1 MPPSTPSYLS
11 YLLVDGH
18 NVMHAWPELARHLR
32 TASKRHL
39 ARTELLQRLRHL
51 QDMTGTQIVV
61 VFDGTTAKIT
71 EEREPDG
78 LQIIYADAGHTADD
92 LIEQLAAKYAKAR
105 PMRVASADGLVRE
118 TVTAFG
124 ADWLSPDM
132 LKHLCDDAER
142 DMRQRLEKLH
152 TRRQVLGWLGLGGLL
167 PGRKDPPSQLN
178 SHALA
183 AAAKYCAERKSQAL
197 LIRQHGRV
205 IHESHPNGGS
215 RGQPLRIYSGTKGFW
230 GLAAMA
236 AVEDGY
242 LRLDEPVSETLP
254 EWKKDPQRA
263 KITLEQLLDFTAGLE
278 RGLTIH
284 EDGLKNRNE
293 MALKR
298 PMVATPGKRFIYG
311 PSQLQ
316 IFHEVLKRKL
326 THTRRK
332 ESPTHYL
339 ERRILR
345 PLGLG
350 PQRYLPDAAG
360 NPLLAAGFLM
370 TASQWAHLGE
380 CLLKEGAP
388 VLKPASF
395 HALLEGSEANPAY
408 SFGFWNNRA
417 AAKENPRE
425 IDIEDELEIDWDKQ
439 SWSRICISK
448 DAPPDLIAC
457 IGSGYQRLYAIPSQ
471 QLLIIRQGTNARFR
485 DGDFLRLLL
494 KTAA

>member
-1 MPPSTPSYLS
+1 MQPRTPS

-18 NVMHAWPELARHLR
+18 NVMHAWPELAKHLR
-32 TASKRHL
+32 PASRRHL
-39 ARTELLQRLRHL
+39 ARAELLQRLRHL

-61 VFDGTTAKIT
+61 VFDGTTARIN
-71 EEREPDG
+71 EEREPNG

-92 LIEQLAAKYAKAR
+92 LIEQLAAKYAKER

-118 TVTAFG
+118 TVAAFG
-124 ADWLSPDM
+124 ADWISPDM
-132 LKHLCDDAER
+132 LKRLCDDAER
-142 DMRQRLEKLH
+142 DMRGRVEKLH
-152 TRRQVLGWLGLGGLL
+152 SRRQVLLAWLGLGGLL
-167 PGRKDPPSQLN
+167 PGRKDEPPSLAAP
-178 SHALA
+178 ALA

-236 AVEDGY
+236 AVEDG
-242 LRLDEPVSETLP
+242 LISPGEHAADTLH
-254 EWKKDPQRA
+254 EWRDDDRRA
-263 KITLEQLLDFTAGLE
+263 RITLEQLLDFTAGLE
-278 RGLTIH
+278 RGLAIH

-316 IFHEVLKRKL
+316 AFHEVLRRKL
-326 THTRRK
+326 ARTRRK

-339 ERRILR
+339 ERRVLR

-370 TASQWAHLGE
+370 TAGQWARVGE
-380 CLLKEGAP
+380 CLLEEGAP
-388 VLKPASF
+388 ILKPASF
-395 HALLEGSEANPAY
+395 RMLLEGSQANPAY

-417 AAKENPRE
+417 AGKQNARE
-425 IDIEDELEIDWDKQ
+425 IDIEDQLEIDWDKQ
-439 SWSRICISK
+439 SWSRVCIGR

-457 IGSGYQRLYAIPSQ
+457 IGSGYQRLYAIPSRQ
-471 QLLIIRQGTNARFR
+471 LIIVRQGTNARFR
-485 DGDFLRLLL
+485 DGDFLRALLQ
-494 KTAA
+494 